1 MSTRSPSS
9 FPLVAACE
17 PRCFPPVKLCFLLRA
32 TLFLFVSFVCV
43 CYPQIPEFSL
53 CVHNVLKGK
62 APPPP
67 LKKTIPCNTVGSEK
81 KTVVAVKWQK
91 ERASFNVSYPPVDGV
106 KSLT

>member
-9 FPLVAACE
+9 FPLAAACE

-67 LKKTIPCNTVGSEK
+67 SSKKQYHATQL
-81 KTVVAVKWQK
+81 QK
-91 ERASFNVSYPPVDGV
+91 ERTSFHVSYPPVDGV